1 MNWFSQAN
9 GIETELVIPDPYPEL
24 SLSPMVEV
32 QVLRIVQEAF
42 TNIRK
47 HPRAKKVILTL
58 SGNTDRLELSIQDDG
73 IGFDSG
79 RLNCS
84 SSSFGLGIISARAKD
99 IGGSVAVQ
107 SNPGQGTRIV
117 VVVPCS

>member
-1 MNWFSQAN
+1 MSEFTSSTIRIDSSEDFLAALQRFVNWFSQAN
-9 GIETELVIPDPYPEL
+9 GIDTELVIPDPTPEL

-47 HPRAKKVILTL
+47 HPRANKVILTL

-73 IGFDSG
+73 IGFDPG
-79 RLNCS
+79 RLNGS
-84 SSSFGLGIISARAKD
+84 GSSFGLEIIS
-99 IGGSVAVQ
+99 
-107 SNPGQGTRIV
+107 PTRF
-117 VVVPCS
+117 